1 MVCVT
6 QIVPRQKELTSLP
19 HLGTRSSASMPL
31 LQGRLMLMGWEKAFP
46 LGTERAGTARPSG
59 GPFDSSAETRGTGC
73 VWSEQAWETVGGST
87 FGSWW
92 LCHLKPCDNKF
103 RGKME
108 AANTSSA
115 AWS

>member
-6 QIVPRQKELTSLP
+6 QIVPRQKQLTSLP

-46 LGTERAGTARPSG
+46 LGMERAGTARPSG

-73 VWSEQAWETVGGST
+73 VW
-87 FGSWW
+87 
-92 LCHLKPCDNKF
+92 K
-103 RGKME
+103 
-108 AANTSSA
+108 
-115 AWS
+115 